1 MALATADQ
9 IRHRPIFVTI
19 PGTDLQIECRRP
31 DPLELIANGLLPLD
45 LYAGVLEQLATWA
58 ETPGGASPADV
69 AAAVRGES
77 EKYETFTK
85 RWVAAAAVNPRVVL
99 TVEEA
104 DADPK
109 ALWVDELED
118 SVKYDIVARTF
129 NAKRFARR
137 VSAAVTEFR
146 RLRSDGVGAG
156 RDGQAVPGET
166 VAAVAGDGSAA
177 GA

>member
-1 MALATADQ
+1 MAIATADQ
-9 IRHRPIFVTI
+9 IRHRPIFITI

-31 DPLELIANGLLPLD
+31 DPLDLIANGLLPLE
-45 LYAGVLEQLATWA
+45 LYAGVLEQLTTWA

-69 AAAVRGES
+69 AAAILGEGD
-77 EKYETFTK
+77 KYETFTK
-85 RWVAAAAVNPRVVL
+85 RWITAAAVTPRVVL
-99 TVEEA
+99 TIEEA

-118 SVKYDIVARTF
+118 SVKYEIVAKTYTAR
-129 NAKRFARR
+129 RFARR

-146 RLRSDGVGAG
+146 RLRADGAGAG
-156 RDGQAVPGET
+156 RDGQAVPDAS
-166 VAAVAGDGSAA
+166 VAAAAGDGSAA